1 MKRGRAKVVAAAVVH
16 AAAAWAA
23 VAAAV
28 IIATAAAR
36 AAAGAGAGKLFLST
50 IIAAG
55 SRVRREVPRRFACG
69 VKSDRVARRY
79 ARAPNGLKLA
89 EPSDGPCSAKKSKA
103 YFGS

>member
-1 MKRGRAKVVAAAVVH
+1 MKRGRAKVAAAAVVH

-36 AAAGAGAGKLFLST
+36 AAAGAGAGKLVLPT

-55 SRVRREVPRRFACG
+55 SRVRREVPRRFARRKERSCG
-69 VKSDRVARRY
+69 PTLRSRPERSQARR
-79 ARAPNGLKLA
+79 A
-89 EPSDGPCSAKKSKA
+89 ERRTRFQKKSKV
-103 YFGS
+103 YFGG